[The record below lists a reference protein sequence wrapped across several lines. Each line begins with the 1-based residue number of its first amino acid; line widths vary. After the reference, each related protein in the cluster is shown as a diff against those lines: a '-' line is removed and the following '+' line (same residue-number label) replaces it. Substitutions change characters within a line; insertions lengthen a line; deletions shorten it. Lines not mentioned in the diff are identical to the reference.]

1 MFYNDPQKLTEA
13 RNAINAFLNEC
24 DRSAGE
30 RKFTV
35 PDNPRVHDA
44 IRAMA
49 DAIGR
54 NI

>member
-1 MFYNDPQKLTEA
+1 MLFDTAAAMNMRE
-13 RNAINAFLNEC
+13 AINQFLDEC

-30 RKFTV
+30 RKFTI
-35 PDNPRVHDA
+35 PDTPRVHDA

-54 NI
+54 NV